1 MQEYE
6 AASAQIIGFQNL
18 PRASRL
24 GLNVWLL
31 DEQGNGVVA
40 GGLGLPLFSVSGY
53 LHNGPESYHL
63 WPFEEFNRNI
73 VCFEQNHEMRVDL
86 EHGPSIDESKM
97 PEDAHDSFLMRQPS
111 DDEPRRASTKKVN
124 FAAATLLRSN
134 ELKKAESHNFGVVL
148 SFANFGD
155 SQMRWTLSRS
165 KDYDKE
171 SNYMLDNKVML
182 EEQKNEIDSMSEILK
197 EHGPNQQTS
206 MLKSLV
212 L

>member
-1 MQEYE
+1 MFTHPVPFQNSAQINQELTFKRLVFKKDAQILQNLFTRDQQQKVMQEYE

-31 DEQGNGVVA
+31 DEQGNGVVG
-40 GGLGLPLFSVSGY
+40 GGLGLPLFSLSGY

-73 VCFEQNHEMRVDL
+73 ICFEQNHEMRVDL

-111 DDEPRRASTKKVN
+111 DDEPRRASAK
-124 FAAATLLRSN
+124 
-134 ELKKAESHNFGVVL
+134 
-148 SFANFGD
+148 
-155 SQMRWTLSRS
+155 
-165 KDYDKE
+165 
-171 SNYMLDNKVML
+171 
-182 EEQKNEIDSMSEILK
+182 
-197 EHGPNQQTS
+197 
-206 MLKSLV
+206 
-212 L
+212 